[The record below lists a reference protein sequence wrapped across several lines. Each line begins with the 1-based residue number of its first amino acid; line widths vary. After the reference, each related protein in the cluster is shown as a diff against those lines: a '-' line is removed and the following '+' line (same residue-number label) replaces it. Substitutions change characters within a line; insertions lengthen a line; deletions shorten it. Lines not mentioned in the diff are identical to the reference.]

1 MYSYKTKILYTIC
14 YFVQNTFGDGL
25 SLLSVMF
32 LLVGADSLESD
43 FEFEYSKPLYPNLI
57 QNPMCFRI
65 LHLNLNMT
73 EDSKFK

>member
-1 MYSYKTKILYTIC
+1 
-14 YFVQNTFGDGL
+14 
-25 SLLSVMF
+25 MF

-43 FEFEYSKPLYPNLI
+43 FEFEYSKPVYLNLI